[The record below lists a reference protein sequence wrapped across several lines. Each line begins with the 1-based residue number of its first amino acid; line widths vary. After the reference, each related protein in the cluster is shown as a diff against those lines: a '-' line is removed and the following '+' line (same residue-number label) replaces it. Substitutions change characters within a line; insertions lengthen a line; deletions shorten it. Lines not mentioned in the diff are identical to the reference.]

1 MLLFLIERDEAENEK
16 DSWYLK
22 GKIRQG
28 LARYSSVV
36 DVYDTL
42 QAKHRLEESGAKV
55 GENRARRNRIA
66 AVFIAIR
73 NTFIFISNITCE

>member
-1 MLLFLIERDEAENEK
+1 M
-16 DSWYLK
+16 
-22 GKIRQG
+22 
-28 LARYSSVV
+28 
-36 DVYDTL
+36 YDTL
-42 QAKHRLEESGAKV
+42 EAKHRLEESGAKV